1 MYERKCKNL
10 CGVYMKCFPCPS
22 SPVDPIVDPILPQIS
37 GVGDFWYYGHGIQ
50 WAQVAYYHTKKD
62 PYYITLH

>member
-1 MYERKCKNL
+1 
-10 CGVYMKCFPCPS
+10 MKCFPCPS

-50 WAQVAYYHTKKD
+50 WAQVAHYHTKKD
-62 PYYITLH
+62 RQLLA